1 MTAGLAAPAPQA
13 SPGASIQPPANP
25 ASRRSMNNKAI
36 SNLLLSVFGVLF
48 LLPMVW
54 LILASLDANATWSV
68 EIPHWT
74 GGNFATALSGS
85 NLQSLVNSVILSG
98 VSTVI
103 ATVCGALA
111 AYALSRRRIPWKG
124 PLLLVVLFLTGVPLA
139 ILIIPIFQMFS
150 TIGWLSILPCA
161 LFLAV
166 TTLPFEIYL
175 IKNFIDAVP
184 QDLEEAARMERAS
197 TTQILLK
204 VVGPLAMPGIAA
216 AAIFGF
222 VTAWGS
228 FLIPLVLITSPTQQ
242 PGSIAIFG
250 YIGAA
255 NVRYGDIAAFSLIYA
270 VPIFLLY
277 ALASRLFR
285 GGFVLSGAVR
295 G

>member
-1 MTAGLAAPAPQA
+1 MTAGVSASLAEAAATPVL
-13 SPGASIQPPANP
+13 PPANQ
-25 ASRRSMNNKAI
+25 ASRRSLSNKAV
-36 SNLLLSVFGVLF
+36 SNLLLALFGVVF

-54 LILASLDANATWSV
+54 LVLASLDANATWSV
-68 EIPHWT
+68 EIPHLT
-74 GGNFATALSGS
+74 GANFAAALSGS
-85 NLQSLVNSVILSG
+85 NLQSIINSIVLSG
-98 VSTVI
+98 VSTAI

-124 PLLLVVLFLTGVPLA
+124 PLLLMVLFLTGVPLA
-139 ILIIPIFQMFS
+139 ILIIPIFELFS
-150 TIGWLSILPCA
+150 DLGWLSILPCA

-184 QDLEEAARMERAS
+184 QDLEEAARMERAG
-197 TTQILLK
+197 TVQILLK
-204 VVGPLAMPGIAA
+204 VIGPLAMPGIAA

-228 FLIPLVLITSPTQQ
+228 FLIPLVLITSPNQQ

-250 YIGAA
+250 FIGAA
-255 NVRYGDIAAFSLIYA
+255 HVQYGNIAAFSLVYA

-277 ALASRLFR
+277 ALSSRLFR

>member
-1 MTAGLAAPAPQA
+1 MRLVGSFVFVVCLGLTAPCYAQQSSAESDCMALPAAAQSGCLEKLANAADA
-13 SPGASIQPPANP
+13 KLNEVY
-25 ASRRSMNNKAI
+25 RRAI
-36 SNLLLSVFGVLF
+36 SGIEKSDVTNIAAWKAELKKAQQAWIVFRD
-48 LLPMVW
+48 M
-54 LILASLDANATWSV
+54 D
-68 EIPHWT
+68 
-74 GGNFATALSGS
+74 
-85 NLQSLVNSVILSG
+85 
-98 VSTVI
+98 
-103 ATVCGALA
+103 CGALA

-124 PLLLVVLFLTGVPLA
+124 PLLLIVLFLTGVPLA
-139 ILIIPIFQMFS
+139 ILIIPIFELFS
-150 TIGWLSILPCA
+150 DLGWLSILPCA

-184 QDLEEAARMERAS
+184 QDLEEAARMERAG
-197 TTQILLK
+197 TMQILLK
-204 VVGPLAMPGIAA
+204 VIGPLAMPGIAA

-228 FLIPLVLITSPTQQ
+228 FLIPLVLITSPNQQ

-250 YIGAA
+250 FIGAA
-255 NVRYGDIAAFSLIYA
+255 HVQYGNIAAFSLVYA

-277 ALASRLFR
+277 ALSSRLFR

>member
-1 MTAGLAAPAPQA
+1 MTAGIAAPAPEA
-13 SPGASIQPPANP
+13 GTPVQPPANP
-25 ASRRSMNNKAI
+25 ASRRSMSNKAI
-36 SNLLLSVFGVLF
+36 SNLLLTLFGVVF

-54 LILASLDANATWSV
+54 LVLASLDSNATWSV
-68 EIPHWT
+68 EVPHLT

-103 ATVCGALA
+103 ATICGALA

-139 ILIIPIFQMFS
+139 ILIIPIFEMFS
-150 TIGWLSILPCA
+150 DIGWLSILPCA

-184 QDLEEAARMERAS
+184 QDLEEAARMERAN
-197 TTQILLK
+197 TMQILLK
-204 VVGPLAMPGIAA
+204 VIGPLAMPGIAA

-228 FLIPLVLITSPTQQ
+228 FLIPLVLITSPNQQ